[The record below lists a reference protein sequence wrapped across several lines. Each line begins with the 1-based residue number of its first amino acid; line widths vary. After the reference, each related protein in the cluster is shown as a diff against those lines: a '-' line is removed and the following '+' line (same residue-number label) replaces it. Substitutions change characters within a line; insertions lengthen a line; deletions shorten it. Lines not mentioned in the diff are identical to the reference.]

1 MSQITFEQILYGIQ
15 SLPPEEVEKLRGI
28 LNLPDEKQRRI
39 EAARAL
45 AHAASLRDWS
55 LDRQW
60 LRDHRRE
67 YSGQW
72 VAIKDGQL
80 ISHGPDGRAVI
91 HAAREAGY
99 PDALITLVEP
109 EPDPNRAIIN
119 LG

>member
-15 SLPPEEVEKLRGI
+15 SLPPEEIEKLREI
-28 LNLPDEKQRRI
+28 LNVPDEKQRKI

-45 AHAASLRDWS
+45 AHAASLRDFS
-55 LDRQW
+55 KDRQW
-60 LRDHRRE
+60 LRDHRQE
-67 YSGQW
+67 YAGQW
-72 VAIKDGQL
+72 VAIKDGHL

-91 HAAREAGY
+91 RAAREAGY

-109 EPDPNRAIIN
+109 EPEPNRAVIN